1 VKHEKNNMIKCDIS
15 LLYVE
20 DELILRS
27 VYEKILERKVRQV
40 ELAENGEEAYNMY
53 LKNQYDLVI
62 TDIKM
67 PIMNGLDLV
76 RKIRKMNPSAR
87 IIMMSAYS
95 ESQYFQ
101 RAIEYGVK
109 GFLLKPVENERLFQ
123 TIDEQAREILLER
136 SVHIEE
142 EKRKIAE
149 ASLLRNEKVLQ
160 TVSDV
165 AEMILR
171 YGLNDAVINDILAQL
186 GQTTDVS
193 RVYIFENFEINGE
206 AFCKQTYEW
215 TKKGISEQIN
225 NPDLQSI
232 PLYNSSIDRW
242 TKLLSNRIPIS
253 GLVKDFPDSE
263 REILE
268 SQEII
273 SVLVVPI
280 FVHDAYFG
288 LIGFDDCIE
297 ERSWSIIETNAIITA
312 ANILGA
318 AYHRERIENELKKL
332 NLELETRVYE
342 RTKEL
347 EIEIIEKNHA
357 ENLLRDSEEKY
368 RLIFENA
375 NDGIFLS
382 SNKKIQFIN
391 PKSYE
396 ISGYLPKMVIGKA
409 FDEFIHPEYRELV
422 VKNHFDRMAGLEVP
436 ESYDIQIIT
445 AIGKFKWVEIKSN
458 LITWDGILSV
468 LTFMTDIQT
477 RKDVEYELRELNMHL
492 EDRIQHELEQ
502 IAIQQDLLIQK
513 NKLESLGEL
522 SAGISHEIN
531 QPLGGISFSLDNILN
546 EIQSGEL
553 TNEYLK
559 NKINFIFNDI
569 ERIQKIIN
577 HVRIFSRDNQDIS
590 YEIVEVNDVIQHS
603 AALVTNHYL
612 KNEISLV
619 LELENNPL
627 YIHGSPFQ
635 LEQVLL
641 NMLSNSKFALEKK
654 AENSNRFDKK
664 IIIKTWHSNNS
675 IYIELKD
682 NGIGIKKH
690 LLLKVFDPF
699 FTTKNAIEGTGLG
712 LSISYGIIKRM
723 EGEITVEST
732 ENEFTRFLIRI
743 PQQSTE

>member
-1 VKHEKNNMIKCDIS
+1 MNKCDIS

-27 VYEKILERKVRQV
+27 VYEKILEKKVRLIQ
-40 ELAENGEEAYNMY
+40 LAENGEEAYNMY
-53 LKNQYDLVI
+53 LDHQYDLVI

-67 PIMNGLDLV
+67 PLMNGLDLV
-76 RKIRKMNPSAR
+76 RKIRKINPSAR
-87 IIMMSAYS
+87 IIIMSAYG
-95 ESQYFQ
+95 ESQYFM

-109 GFLLKPVENERLFQ
+109 GFLLKPVDNERLFQ

-136 SVHIEE
+136 LMHIEE
-142 EKRKIAE
+142 EKRKFAE
-149 ASLLRNEKVLQ
+149 ESLLRNEKILQ
-160 TVSDV
+160 TVSDA

-171 YGLNDAVINDILAQL
+171 YGLSDEIILSILSQL
-186 GQTTDVS
+186 GQTANVS
-193 RVYIFENFEINGE
+193 RVYIFENFTITDE

-215 TKKGISEQIN
+215 TKQGVSKQIN
-225 NPDLQSI
+225 NTELQAI
-232 PLYNSSIDRW
+232 PLYNSPIVRW
-242 TKLLSNRIPIS
+242 TESLSNRIPIS
-253 GLVKDFPDSE
+253 GLVKDFPETE

-268 SQEII
+268 SQDII
-273 SVLVVPI
+273 SLLAVPI
-280 FVHDAYFG
+280 FVHDEYFG
-288 LIGFDDCIE
+288 LIGFDDCVE
-297 ERSWSIIETNAIITA
+297 ERSWSVIETNAIITA

-318 AYHRERIENELKKL
+318 AYHRERIENELNKI
-332 NLELETRVYE
+332 NLKLETRVYE
-342 RTKEL
+342 ITKEL
-347 EIEIIEKNHA
+347 EIEIIEKNNA
-357 ENLLRDSEEKY
+357 ESLLRDSEEKY

-382 SNKKIQFIN
+382 SNKTIQFIN

-396 ISGYLPKMVIGKA
+396 ISGYIPERIVGKE
-409 FDEFIHPEYRELV
+409 FDEFIHPDYREKV
-422 VKNHFDRMAGLEVP
+422 VKNHFDRMAGLYVP

-445 AIGKFKWVEIKSN
+445 AKGKLKWVEIKSN
-458 LITWDGILSV
+458 RIIWDGIPSV
-468 LTFMTDIQT
+468 LTFMTDIQA

-492 EDRIQHELEQ
+492 EDRIRHELEQ

-546 EIQSGEL
+546 ELQSGNL

-559 NKINFIFNDI
+559 NKINFIFSDI

-590 YEIVEVNDVIQHS
+590 YEMVEVNDVIHHT
-603 AALVTNHYL
+603 AALVNRQYL
-612 KNEISLV
+612 KSEISLI
-619 LELENNPL
+619 LELENTPL

-635 LEQVLL
+635 LEQVFL

-654 AENSNRFDKK
+654 AENNNSFDKK
-664 IIIKTWHSNNS
+664 IVIRSWQSNKS

-682 NGIGIKKH
+682 NGIGIPKD

-699 FTTKNAIEGTGLG
+699 FTTKNVIEGTGLG

-723 EGEITVEST
+723 QGEIIVESIV
-732 ENEFTRFLIRI
+732 NEFSRFLIRI
-743 PQQSTE
+743 PQQSSE

>member
-1 VKHEKNNMIKCDIS
+1 MIKCDIS

-468 LTFMTDIQT
+468 LTFMTDIQA

>member
-1 VKHEKNNMIKCDIS
+1 MNKCDIS

-27 VYEKILERKVRQV
+27 VYEKILERKVRQIQ
-40 ELAENGEEAYNMY
+40 LAENGEEAFNLY
-53 LKNQYDLVI
+53 LDHSYDLVI

-67 PIMNGLDLV
+67 PLMNGLDLV
-76 RKIRKMNPSAR
+76 RKIRKINPSAR
-87 IIMMSAYS
+87 IIIMSAYG
-95 ESQYFQ
+95 ESQYFM

-109 GFLLKPVENERLFQ
+109 GFLLKPVDNERLFQ

-136 SVHIEE
+136 SVHFEE

-149 ASLLRNEKVLQ
+149 ESLLRNEKILQ
-160 TVSDV
+160 TVSDA

-171 YGLNDAVINDILAQL
+171 YGLNDGIILNILAQL
-186 GQTTDVS
+186 GQTTNVS
-193 RVYIFENFEINGE
+193 RVYIFENFKMNGE
-206 AFCKQTYEW
+206 VYCKQTYEW
-215 TKKGISEQIN
+215 TTHGISKQIN
-225 NPDLQSI
+225 NTELQAI
-232 PLYNSSIDRW
+232 PLYNSPIERW
-242 TKLLSNRIPIS
+242 TESLSNRIPIS
-253 GLVKDFPDSE
+253 GLVKDFPQIE
-263 REILE
+263 REVLE

-273 SVLVVPI
+273 SVLAVPI
-280 FVHDAYFG
+280 FVHDEYFG
-288 LIGFDDCIE
+288 LIGFDDCVD
-297 ERSWSIIETNAIITA
+297 ERYWSIIETNAIITA

-347 EIEIIEKNHA
+347 EIEIIEKNNA

-382 SNKKIQFIN
+382 SNKTIQFIN

-396 ISGYLPKMVIGKA
+396 ISGYLPKMIIGKT
-409 FDEFIHPEYRELV
+409 FDEFIQSDYKEMV
-422 VKNHFDRMAGLEVP
+422 VKNHFNRMAGLDVP

-445 AIGKFKWVEIKSN
+445 ACGKLKWVEIKSN
-458 LITWDGILSV
+458 LIIWDGKPSV
-468 LTFMTDIQT
+468 LTFMTDIQA
-477 RKDVEYELRELNMHL
+477 RKDVEYELRELNVHL

-502 IAIQQDLLIQK
+502 IALQQDLLIQK

-546 EIQSGEL
+546 ELQSGDL

-559 NKINFIFNDI
+559 NKINFIFSDI

-590 YEIVEVNDVIQHS
+590 YELVEVNDVIHHT
-603 AALVTNHYL
+603 AALVNRHYI
-612 KNEISLV
+612 KSDISLI

-635 LEQVLL
+635 LEQVFL

-654 AENSNRFDKK
+654 AENNIMFDKK
-664 IIIKTWHSNNS
+664 IIIRTWQANKS

-682 NGIGIKKH
+682 NGIGIQKH

-723 EGEITVEST
+723 QGEITVEST
-732 ENEFTRFLIRI
+732 ANEFSRFLIRI